1 MSLNYRK
8 SNEQQTNQQMDQ
20 RMDRPTIQ
28 PTNREVYRVPWKQ
41 LKEYC
46 KGVENYFLPISPIL
60 ANKKHKNG
68 LPSNGPTKQWMDIRT
83 DGWKERHTLLYK
95 CFIF

>member
-8 SNEQQTNQQMDQ
+8 SNEQQTNRQMDQ

-28 PTNREVYRVPWKQ
+28 PTNREVYRVPWKR

-60 ANKKHKNG
+60 ANKKHKKRITIQ
-68 LPSNGPTKQWMDIRT
+68 LTYKTMDGHI
-83 DGWKERHTLLYK
+83 D
-95 CFIF
+95 